1 MSYWMMCSL
10 GIAYVII
17 MIACAVEKKWYD
29 ALYWL
34 GAGVITL
41 SLVLRR

>member
-1 MSYWMMCSL
+1 LSYFMMCAL
-10 GIAYVII
+10 GIVYVII
-17 MIACAVEKKWYD
+17 MIACAIERKWTD